1 MHRNVILVLI
11 MIFSIFTF
19 VSCNST
25 GPSMVMPGT
34 DGINRITIRSI
45 ANLKDQ
51 MEQATLTAK
60 LYCKSAR
67 RTFLALDSE
76 NFDSDSLKQQHIYNE
91 NLQRYALPNES
102 YLEFTCK

>member
-1 MHRNVILVLI
+1 MHRKAILLLL
-11 MIFSIFTF
+11 TLLTL
-19 VSCNST
+19 VSCNNNV
-25 GPSMVMPGT
+25 PSMVMPGT

-60 LYCKSAR
+60 LYCKSAQ
-67 RTFLALDSE
+67 RTYLAIGSE
-76 NFDSDSLKQQHIYNE
+76 NYDSDSLKQQHIYNE
-91 NLQRYALPNES
+91 NLQRYPMPNES